1 MWLKVLMPKGTF
13 LMFCHLLHS
22 IVASKYTWLEVQK
35 YRSAQVQKSLEVHN
49 LQTQMVGYQ
58 AKPDSTWHFV
68 TGHRCYSGR
77 SHVPPLSNIVI
88 TYPPP
93 PRLLR
98 LSPCPSSLTCPS
110 SVSHCLIVILDSG
123 FAYIQVWKAKFACD
137 WAYHAPTSK
146 YVSYEGFF
154 LSSRIL
160 FSALWRWKGDHVVDP
175 LGKSWQHT
183 SASTGGSEP
192 AFDSFRLFSK
202 IFYIHEALVEPAV
215 NSLIIVT

>member
-1 MWLKVLMPKGTF
+1 
-13 LMFCHLLHS
+13 
-22 IVASKYTWLEVQK
+22 
-35 YRSAQVQKSLEVHN
+35 
-49 LQTQMVGYQ
+49 MVGYQ

-77 SHVPPLSNIVI
+77 SHVPPPFQHCDHMSFLC
-88 TYPPP
+88 
-93 PRLLR
+93 

-123 FAYIQVWKAKFACD
+123 FAYIQVCKAKFACD

-192 AFDSFRLFSK
+192 AFNSFMLFSK
-202 IFYIHEALVEPAV
+202 ILYIHEALVEPSL

>member
-1 MWLKVLMPKGTF
+1 
-13 LMFCHLLHS
+13 
-22 IVASKYTWLEVQK
+22 
-35 YRSAQVQKSLEVHN
+35 
-49 LQTQMVGYQ
+49 MVGYQ

-77 SHVPPLSNIVI
+77 SHVPPFPTLWSHVFTVSFSMSFIS
-88 TYPPP
+88 YMSF
-93 PRLLR
+93 PR
-98 LSPCPSSLTCPS
+98 
-110 SVSHCLIVILDSG
+110 VSIIVILDSG

-137 WAYHAPTSK
+137 WAYHAPTTK

-192 AFDSFRLFSK
+192 AFNSFMLFSK
-202 IFYIHEALVEPAV
+202 IFYIHEALVEPSL
-215 NSLIIVT
+215 NSRWLFMQNRWKMGVLPFSPEVCSRMKVSEQHLGGYEVLSFTNCIHITRRKPT